1 MTKPKPQI
9 AGQLALPFGDEPE
22 EPEWDSADS
31 NAYQDAQS
39 AHLPSGG
46 DSSIRWRQIE

>member
-1 MTKPKPQI
+1 VTKPKTQMP
-9 AGQLALPFGDEPE
+9 GQLALPFGDQAD

-39 AHLPSGG
+39 SGLSSGG
-46 DSSIRWRQIE
+46 DSVIRWRQVE